1 MENFLEFNQ
10 EFLEKQPPEY
20 FQSLLDW
27 TYPGAALY
35 YRDVELPEDA
45 VAKYGA
51 GQIIRSSIF
60 VDVTCIA
67 GRPATNC
74 RFIVATNKAAP
85 LYVLNPEYEKWAM
98 HTVNANSYF
107 KVMDVYKKDGITQ
120 IFLLHVP
127 AKGVG
132 LFKNL
137 VLHADG
143 IDMEQQFIEKARANF
158 DRNLTKPSAPELDDE
173 EWINRTGFPI
183 GMDGNY
189 EFLPLEPDLEVFD
202 NPGTAEIYQFIFRQ
216 TKDNELND
224 LLPEEYRQKDEAET
238 SAETKPENLSLYHES
253 LKYMASL
260 ALDADPPEYEQAF
273 QYYEMATEEGDDAEA
288 QYNLAVLY
296 ANGLGTEKNRLLAA
310 YWFSKARDKNF
321 HDAQERMTQ
330 LSVLY
335 FIENI
340 DSWTE
345 KELFQAALNY
355 YKLLYGIENAV
366 EESNELLEA
375 MALNHYS
382 ENEQDYVHA
391 YKCFRAMAEFGDS
404 AAAMYNLAICFYNGR
419 GIKQSDLTAIYW
431 FDKAFDS
438 GHAEAKKCRDDIID
452 YFVKRNGASTT
463 EFLFNH
469 LSSWCRNGECG
480 VMPDEEKSRYW
491 KEIAE
496 KLKEK

>member
-1 MENFLEFNQ
+1 MTNYLEFNQ
-10 EFLEKQPPEY
+10 KFLEKQPPEY
-20 FQSLLDW
+20 FQGLLDW

-45 VAKYGA
+45 VAKYKA

-85 LYVLNPEYEKWAM
+85 LYALNPEYEKWAM

-107 KVMDVYKKDGITQ
+107 KVMDVYKKEGITQ

-137 VLHADG
+137 VLQTDG
-143 IDMEQQFIEKARANF
+143 VDMEQQFIEKARANF

-189 EFLPLEPDLEVFD
+189 EFLPLEPDLEVFN

-224 LLPEEYRQKDEAET
+224 LLPKEYRQKDDAEINAET
-238 SAETKPENLSLYHES
+238 EPENLSLYHES

-273 QYYEMATEEGDDAEA
+273 RYYEMATEEGDDAEA

-296 ANGLGTEKNRLLAA
+296 ANGQGTDKDLLLAA

-321 HDAQERMTQ
+321 HDAQNRMAQ
-330 LSVLY
+330 YSILY
-335 FIENI
+335 FTENI
-340 DSWTE
+340 DNWTE

-355 YKLLYGIENAV
+355 YKLLYNMENEV
-366 EESNELLEA
+366 EGANELIDTISKYYLQEEEKDYA
-375 MALNHYS
+375 TAL
-382 ENEQDYVHA
+382 
-391 YKCFRAMAEFGDS
+391 KCFRAIAEFGN
-404 AAAMYNLAICFYNGR
+404 AHAAMYNLGMCYICGYGTDE
-419 GIKQSDLTAIYW
+419 QPAAALYW
-431 FDKAFDS
+431 FDKAVDHGNEEARKKVEDILTAYRQS
-438 GHAEAKKCRDDIID
+438 G
-452 YFVKRNGASTT
+452 G
-463 EFLFNH
+463 
-469 LSSWCRNGECG
+469 LSAVINIYELLALWCRLGMPA
-480 VMPDEEKSRYW
+480 VMLDEEKSKYW
-491 KEIAE
+491 KEMAE
-496 KLKEK
+496 KLKE